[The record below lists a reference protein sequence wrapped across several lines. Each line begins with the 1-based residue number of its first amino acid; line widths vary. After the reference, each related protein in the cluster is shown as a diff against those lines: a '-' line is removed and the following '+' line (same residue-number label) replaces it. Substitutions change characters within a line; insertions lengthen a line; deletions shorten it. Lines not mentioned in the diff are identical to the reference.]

1 MKLNLNNIQLYNEIE
16 FFSLLHLYLCLYLY
30 YISFSVFG
38 TFKKTKKVILVI
50 AELSK
55 YLLQL
60 SRCEFNSL

>member
-1 MKLNLNNIQLYNEIE
+1 M
-16 FFSLLHLYLCLYLY
+16 
-30 YISFSVFG
+30 FG

>member
-1 MKLNLNNIQLYNEIE
+1 MKLNLNNIQLRNRI
-16 FFSLLHLYLCLYLY
+16 FFSITFIFMLYLY

-38 TFKKTKKVILVI
+38 IFKKTKKVILVI